1 MITTSKNPLSISTLL
16 LVCFTGACASGAQNL
31 HLESSEEA
39 NLTELANVRASGS
52 TRALTARARGPVRLR
67 QRQTQGR
74 GATASAGASDELRRF
89 QPATRGTGGAPS
101 TSCQP
106 DNGLKR
112 FGERTQECHLI
123 NSQHP
128 TR

>member
-1 MITTSKNPLSISTLL
+1 MMTTSKNLLSTSTLL
-16 LVCFTGACASGAQNL
+16 FVCLTGACASGAQNL
-31 HLESSEEA
+31 HLENTGEA
-39 NLTELANVRASGS
+39 ELTELASVRAAGS

-67 QRQTQGR
+67 QRQTQGK
-74 GATASAGASDELRRF
+74 GATASEDAADERRRF